1 MGEENRKTEESPMNG
16 KNGMN
21 RQDMGQTETIS
32 PENQEPPMQKPPGQ
46 QSAGFAGA
54 GMEEHQR
61 PPQKNRKKL
70 VAGIAVAVMLA
81 ALIGG
86 IALYRYMTG
95 ADPERSQDA
104 YLQMQQAV
112 IDTKADPYGNTVD
125 FEALWEINTDV
136 IGWLKVPGTNVDYPV
151 LCSVEK
157 ADDYYLNTTI
167 DHKAGL
173 PGSIYIEKY
182 NMVDFSDPVT
192 VVYGHNL
199 KNKTMFS
206 QLHKYEDEAFFQE
219 NPYFYIYQPGRTF
232 KYHIF
237 AAVAFDDRYILG
249 DYGSFRDDAEFSRY
263 VSDLKAQMTG
273 HINGNVS
280 VQPGS
285 HVVSLST
292 CIAGHP
298 NQRWIVS
305 GLLVDAVE
313 KGQ

>member
-1 MGEENRKTEESPMNG
+1 MGEESRRHEENTMNG
-16 KNGMN
+16 M
-21 RQDMGQTETIS
+21 DGQGTGLSGTS
-32 PENQEPPMQKPPGQ
+32 SSENQEM
-46 QSAGFAGA
+46 
-54 GMEEHQR
+54 
-61 PPQKNRKKL
+61 PQKSRKKL
-70 VAGIAVAVMLA
+70 AIGIVIAVMLVA
-81 ALIGG
+81 V
-86 IALYRYMTG
+86 IAIYRYMTQ
-95 ADPERSQDA
+95 ADPGRSQDA
-104 YLQMQQAV
+104 YLHMQQAM
-112 IDTKADPYGNTVD
+112 IDAMPDPYGNTVD
-125 FEALWEINTDV
+125 FEALWEINADV
-136 IGWLKVPGTNVDYPV
+136 IGWLKVPGTNVDYPI

-199 KNKTMFS
+199 KDKTMFS
-206 QLHKYEDEAFFQE
+206 QLHKYEDEAFFKE
-219 NPYFYIYQPGRTF
+219 HPYFYIYQPGRTF

-249 DYGSFRDDAEFSRY
+249 DYGSFKEDAEFSRY

-273 HINGNVS
+273 HINGTVN
-280 VQPGS
+280 VQPEG

-305 GLLVDAVE
+305 GLLVDVLE
-313 KGQ
+313 KK

>member
-1 MGEENRKTEESPMNG
+1 MGEESRRYEENTMNG
-16 KNGMN
+16 
-21 RQDMGQTETIS
+21 MGGQGTGLSGTS
-32 PENQEPPMQKPPGQ
+32 SSENQEM
-46 QSAGFAGA
+46 
-54 GMEEHQR
+54 
-61 PPQKNRKKL
+61 PQKSRKKL
-70 VAGIAVAVMLA
+70 AIGIVIAVMLVAVIAGIA
-81 ALIGG
+81 I
-86 IALYRYMTG
+86 YRYMTQ
-95 ADPERSQDA
+95 ADPGRSQDA
-104 YLQMQQAV
+104 YLQMQQAM
-112 IDTKADPYGNTVD
+112 IDTMPDPYGNTVD
-125 FEALWEINTDV
+125 FEALWEINADV
-136 IGWLKVPGTNVDYPV
+136 IGWLKVPGTNVDYPI

-199 KNKTMFS
+199 KDKTMFS
-206 QLHKYEDEAFFQE
+206 QLHKYEDEAFFKGH
-219 NPYFYIYQPGRTF
+219 PYFYIYQPGRTF

-249 DYGSFRDDAEFSRY
+249 DYGSFKEDAEFSRY

-273 HINGNVS
+273 HINGTVN
-280 VQPGS
+280 VQPEG

-305 GLLVDAVE
+305 GLLIDVLE
-313 KGQ
+313 KK